1 MNINLT
7 LIGQLISFGLFVW
20 FCMKFVWP
28 PIINALDARREK
40 IASGL
45 AAAEQAQ
52 VDLEQAQ
59 AQSDDLT
66 KDARQ
71 KSLGIIAEA
80 EQRAHNMIEAAKEE
94 AKEEGERQLA
104 VAKAEIEQEAQ
115 RAKEELRTN
124 LSSLVLNGASQIVGK
139 EIDDKK
145 HAQLIDELAKQ
156 L

>member
-7 LIGQLISFGLFVW
+7 LIGQLITFALFVW

-28 PIINALDARREK
+28 PIITALETRQEK
-40 IASGL
+40 IAKGL
-45 AAAEQAQ
+45 AAAEEAKAS
-52 VDLEQAQ
+52 LEQAQ

-71 KSLGIIAEA
+71 KSMEIIAEA
-80 EQRAHNMIEAAKEE
+80 EARAKAMIESAKDD
-94 AKEEGERQLA
+94 AKTEGERQLA
-104 VAKAEIEQEAQ
+104 TAKAEIEQESQ
-115 RAKEELRTN
+115 RAKEELRAKLTD
-124 LSSLVLNGASQIVGK
+124 LVLAGAGQIVGK

-145 HAQLIDELAKQ
+145 HAQLIDDLAKQ

>member
-28 PIINALDARREK
+28 PIIAALDARQEK
-40 IASGL
+40 IAKGL
-45 AAAEQAQ
+45 AAAEEAQ
-52 VDLEQAQ
+52 FSLEKAQ

-71 KSLGIIAEA
+71 KSMEIIAEA
-80 EQRAHNMIEAAKEE
+80 ESRAKAMIEE
-94 AKEEGERQLA
+94 AKNNAKAEGERQLET
-104 VAKAEIEQEAQ
+104 AKAEIEQEKQ
-115 RAKEELRTN
+115 RTKEELRTK
-124 LSSLVLNGASQIVGK
+124 LSSLVLAGASQIVSK
-139 EIDDKK
+139 EIDDNK
-145 HAQLIDELAKQ
+145 HAQLIDDLAKQ

>member
-1 MNINLT
+1 MNLNLT

-28 PIINALDARREK
+28 PIINALNERQEK

-45 AAAEQAQ
+45 AAAEEAK
-52 VDLEQAQ
+52 VNLEQAQ

-71 KSLGIIAEA
+71 KSLTIIAEA
-80 EQRAHNMIEAAKEE
+80 EQRANSMIEAAKQE
-94 AKEEGERQLA
+94 AIEEGNRQIA
-104 VAKAEIEQEAQ
+104 AAKAEIEQETQ
-115 RAKEELRTN
+115 RAKEELRTK
-124 LSSLVLNGASQIVGK
+124 LSGLVLNGASQIVAK
-139 EIDDKK
+139 EIDDAQ
-145 HAQLIDELAKQ
+145 HTQLIDELAKQ

>member
-7 LIGQLISFGLFVW
+7 LIGQLISFALFVW

-28 PIINALDARREK
+28 PIIEALQARQDK
-40 IASGL
+40 IAKGL
-45 AAAEQAQ
+45 AAAEEAK
-52 VDLEQAQ
+52 VSLAQAQ

-71 KSLGIIAEA
+71 QSMEIIAEA
-80 EQRAHNMIEAAKEE
+80 EARAKAMIETAKDD
-94 AKEEGERQLA
+94 AKAEGERQLA
-104 VAKAEIEQEAQ
+104 SAKAAIEQETQ
-115 RAKEELRTN
+115 RAREELRTT
-124 LSSLVLNGASQIVGK
+124 LSGLVLSGAGQIVGK
-139 EIDDKK
+139 EIDDKR

>member
-28 PIINALDARREK
+28 PIIEALEARQAK
-40 IASGL
+40 IAKGL
-45 AAAEQAQ
+45 AAAEEAK
-52 VDLEQAQ
+52 VSLEQAQ
-59 AQSDDLT
+59 AQSEDLT

-71 KSLGIIAEA
+71 KSMEIIAEA
-80 EQRAHNMIEAAKEE
+80 EARAKAMVDAAKDE
-94 AKEEGERQLA
+94 AKSEGSRQLA

-115 RAKEELRTN
+115 RTKEELRTR
-124 LSSLVLNGASQIVGK
+124 LSDLVLNGAGQIVNK

>member
-28 PIINALDARREK
+28 PIIAALEARQEK
-40 IASGL
+40 IAKGL
-45 AAAEQAQ
+45 AEAEEAR
-52 VDLEQAQ
+52 VSLEQAQ

-71 KSLGIIAEA
+71 KSMDIISEAEA
-80 EQRAHNMIEAAKEE
+80 RAKAMVEAAKTE
-94 AKEEGERQLA
+94 AKTEGERQLA
-104 VAKAEIEQEAQ
+104 TAKAEIEQESQ
-115 RAKEELRTN
+115 RAKEELRMQLTG
-124 LSSLVLNGASQIVGK
+124 LVLSGVSQVVGK

-145 HAQLIDELAKQ
+145 HAQLIDDLVKQ